1 MLIVVAMF
9 LRDFL
14 LAWRK
19 LVRRPGAALLAVI
32 SLALAIGFST
42 AAFSV
47 VDAYYWRAL
56 PVKDPGRLA
65 DAMVRDREGRLDGL
79 NWAEVQA
86 IRQQARTLDGITVQ
100 NRQGPMVKLPDRD
113 DFPITAG
120 VSDNF
125 FDVLGVQAAMG
136 RVFHANA
143 GADGQLV
150 LTDRYWRTAFG
161 GDSAICGRTISVG
174 RAALTVIGVLPPGFS
189 GTMRGIAVDLFV
201 PHQTM
206 FGSLRMGSP
215 ADPKDTQY
223 EALTRLK
230 PGVTLEAA
238 RLDMDQVLRRREAAG
253 LAHEPGRTA
262 AVFSFTR
269 PEAKPETTPGD
280 VFPWI
285 VLLVLTIAAA
295 NFAGLRLIENQSRRR
310 ETGVRLALGA
320 GRAALLRQHLSES
333 LLLAGVGTA
342 LGLLLA
348 AWLIDFAPALLYAGQ
363 RYSEYYIR
371 LDARVFAFSAGAML
385 LVAAIGAIIPLR
397 DVWKTGVMPA
407 LQAVSS
413 PSANRWLAAL
423 VVVQMALVTA
433 AANSAGLLWRSLEN
447 VAAIR
452 PAMDPDRNL
461 LIVQGL
467 WSTDGPLATRSD
479 RLAGELSALP
489 GVVRVAYCRRVM
501 LAGSEGGQRVAFE
514 RPGQPKLTFRF
525 NQVSPSYFATTG
537 ARVLRGRTFSE
548 GDGPDSTLVAMVSE
562 DFVRKFFPAQDPLG
576 TWVRLSGKDR
586 QIVGIVE
593 DGPSV
598 DLKEN
603 IEPFVYFP
611 FAQRPYRGVT
621 YFLETTRDPAR
632 IAAPARE
639 RIRQAD
645 AVFLAHDFLTL
656 SQHLRA
662 QRSEE
667 ELAADV
673 CSGMALLCIV
683 LAAAGLFG
691 VTLYAVGR
699 RTREFGIRVA
709 MGATPALLAR
719 QVIREALRLALVGVA
734 LGCGLALAG
743 QRLLRGLLFGINPWN
758 LWMLLCAVVLV
769 TLVALAASALPA
781 RRAARADP
789 IAALRME

>member
-1 MLIVVAMF
+1 MF
-9 LRDFL
+9 LRDFF

-19 LVRRPGAALLAVI
+19 LVRRPGAALLAVV
-32 SLALAIGFST
+32 SLGLAIGFST

-47 VDAYYWRAL
+47 VDAYYFRSL
-56 PVKDPGRLA
+56 PVKEPGRLA
-65 DAMVRDREGRLDGL
+65 YALVRDREGRIDGL
-79 NWAEVQA
+79 NWAEFQA
-86 IRQQARTLDGITVQ
+86 IQQQARTLDGIMVQ
-100 NRQGPMVKLPDRD
+100 NRHGPVVKLPDRD

-125 FDVLGVQAAMG
+125 FDVLGVGAGMG
-136 RVFHANA
+136 RVFHAGS
-143 GADGQLV
+143 GADGEVV
-150 LTDRYWRTAFG
+150 LTDRYWKTAFG
-161 GDSAICGRTISVG
+161 GDPAICGRTVSVG
-174 RAALTVIGVLPPGFS
+174 RAALTVIGVLPPGFA
-189 GTMRGIAVDLFV
+189 GPLRGIAVDLFV

-206 FGSLRMGSP
+206 FGSLHMASP
-215 ADPKDTQY
+215 ADDKDTQY
-223 EALTRLK
+223 EPTLVRLK

-238 RLDMDQVLRRREAAG
+238 RRDIDQVLRQRESAG
-253 LAHEPGRTA
+253 LAHEPGRSA

-269 PEAKPETTPGD
+269 PEVKPENTPGD

-285 VLLVLTIAAA
+285 VLMVLAIAAA
-295 NFAGLRLIENQSRRR
+295 NFAGLRLIENQVRRR

-333 LLLAGVGTA
+333 LLLAGAGTA

-348 AWLIDFAPALLYAGQ
+348 DWLIDFAPALLYAGQ

-385 LVAAIGAIIPLR
+385 LVAAVGAVIPLR
-397 DVWKTGVMPA
+397 DMWKVGVMPA

-423 VVVQMALVTA
+423 VVVQMALITA
-433 AANSAGLLWRSLEN
+433 VANSAGLLWRSLEN
-447 VAAIR
+447 VAAVR

-461 LIVQGL
+461 LIVAGF
-467 WSTDGPLATRSD
+467 WNTGGPVATRSD
-479 RLAGELSALP
+479 RLAGELNALP

-501 LAGSEGGQRVAFE
+501 LSGSGGGQRVALE

-562 DFVRKFFPAQDPLG
+562 AFVRNFFPAQEPLG
-576 TWVRLSGKDR
+576 AWVRLGGKDR

-593 DGPSV
+593 DGPSAH
-598 DLKEN
+598 LKEA

-611 FAQRPYRGVT
+611 FAQRPSGDIT
-621 YFLETTRDPAR
+621 YFLETTRDAGR
-632 IAAPARE
+632 ITVPARE
-639 RIRQAD
+639 RIRKAD
-645 AVFLAHDFLTL
+645 AAFLAEDFLTL
-656 SQHLRA
+656 SQHMRR

-667 ELAADV
+667 ELAVDV
-673 CSGMALLCIV
+673 SGGMALLCMV

-691 VTLYAVGR
+691 VTLYAVAR
-699 RTREFGIRVA
+699 RMREFGIRVA
-709 MGATPALLAR
+709 MGATPALLAG
-719 QVIREALRLALVGVA
+719 QVIGEALRLALAGVA
-734 LGCGLALAG
+734 LGCGLALGG
-743 QRLLRGLLFGINPWN
+743 QRLLRGLLYGVNPWS
-758 LWMLLCAVVLV
+758 LWMLAATVVLV
-769 TLVALAASALPA
+769 TLVALAAAAIPA
-781 RRAARADP
+781 RRAAHADP
-789 IAALRME
+789 IAALRVE

>member
-1 MLIVVAMF
+1 MF

-19 LVRRPGAALLAVI
+19 LVRRPGAAMLAVI
-32 SLALAIGFST
+32 SLGLAIGFST

-47 VDAYYWRAL
+47 MDAYYWRAL

-65 DAMVRDREGRLDGL
+65 YAMVRGREGRLDGL
-79 NWAEVQA
+79 NWAEFQA
-86 IRQQARTLDGITVQ
+86 IQQQARTLDGIMVQ
-100 NRQGPMVKLPDRD
+100 NRHGPVVKLPDRD

-125 FDVLGVQAAMG
+125 FDLLGVPAAMG
-136 RVFHANA
+136 RVFHAGS

-150 LTDRYWRTAFG
+150 LTDRYWKTAFG
-161 GDSAICGRTISVG
+161 GDSAICGRTVSVG
-174 RAALTVIGVLPPGFS
+174 GAALAVIGVLPPGFS
-189 GTMRGIAVDLFV
+189 GSQRGIAVDLFV
-201 PHQTM
+201 PHQTL
-206 FGSLRMGSP
+206 FGSLQMASAVDARDTAYEPLIRM
-215 ADPKDTQY
+215 
-223 EALTRLK
+223 K
-230 PGVTLEAA
+230 PGVTLETA
-238 RLDMDQVLRRREAAG
+238 RRDIDQVLRQRETAG
-253 LAHEPGRTA
+253 LAHEAGRTA

-269 PEAKPETTPGD
+269 PEVKPETTPGD
-280 VFPWI
+280 VFLWI

-295 NFAGLRLIENQSRRR
+295 NFAGLRLIENQMRRR

-333 LLLAGVGTA
+333 LLLAGAGTA

-348 AWLIDFAPALLYAGQ
+348 SWLIDLAPALLYAGQ

-385 LVAAIGAIIPLR
+385 LVAAVGALIPLR
-397 DVWKTGVMPA
+397 DVWKAGVMPA

-423 VVVQMALVTA
+423 VIVQMALVTA
-433 AANSAGLLWRSLEN
+433 VADSAGLLWRSLEN
-447 VAAIR
+447 VAAVR

-461 LIVQGL
+461 LIVAGF
-467 WSTDGPLATRSD
+467 WNTDGPVTTRSD
-479 RLAGELSALP
+479 LLAGELSTLP

-501 LAGSEGGQRVAFE
+501 LAGSGGGQRTAFE
-514 RPGQPKLTFRF
+514 IPGQPKLTYRF

-562 DFVRKFFPAQDPLG
+562 AFVRKFFPAREPLG
-576 TWVRLSGKDR
+576 AWVRLGGKDR

-593 DGPSV
+593 DGPSGH
-598 DLKEN
+598 LKED

-611 FAQRPYRGVT
+611 FAQRPSGDVT
-621 YFLETTRDPAR
+621 YFLETARDAGR
-632 IAAPARE
+632 ITAPARE
-639 RIRQAD
+639 RIRKAD
-645 AVFLAHDFLTL
+645 ANFLAHDFFTL
-656 SQHLRA
+656 SQHLRR

-667 ELAADV
+667 EAAADLF
-673 CSGMALLCIV
+673 SGMALLCIV

-699 RTREFGIRVA
+699 RMREFGVRVA

-719 QVIREALRLALVGVA
+719 QVIREALRLALAGVA

-743 QRLLRGLLFGINPWN
+743 QRLLRGLLYGVSPWS
-758 LWMLLCAVVLV
+758 LWMLAGAVVLV
-769 TLVALAASALPA
+769 TLVALAAAAIPA
-781 RRAARADP
+781 RRAAHADP
-789 IAALRME
+789 IAALRVE

>member
-1 MLIVVAMF
+1 MF
-9 LRDFL
+9 LRDL
-14 LAWRK
+14 ILAWRK

-47 VDAYYWRAL
+47 VDAWYYRAL
-56 PVKDPGRLA
+56 PVKEPGRLA
-65 DAMVRDREGRLDGL
+65 SAMVRDREGRLDGL
-79 NWAEVQA
+79 NWAEFQA
-86 IRQQARTLDGITVQ
+86 IRQQARTLDGIMVQ
-100 NRQGPMVKLPDRD
+100 NRQGPVVKLPDRD

-136 RVFHANA
+136 RVFHAGS
-143 GADGQLV
+143 GADGQVV
-150 LTDRYWRTAFG
+150 LTDRYWKTAFG
-161 GDSAICGRTISVG
+161 GDSAICGRTVAVG
-174 RAALTVIGVLPPGFS
+174 RTALTVIGVLPPGFS

-215 ADPKDTQY
+215 ADAKDTQY
-223 EALTRLK
+223 EPLIRLK
-230 PGVTLEAA
+230 PGVTLETA
-238 RLDMDQVLRRREAAG
+238 RLDIDQVLRRREAAG

-269 PEAKPETTPGD
+269 PEIKPETTPGD

-295 NFAGLRLIENQSRRR
+295 NFAGLRLIENQARRR

-333 LLLAGVGTA
+333 LLLAAAGTA

-348 AWLIDFAPALLYAGQ
+348 AWLIDFAPAVLYAGQ
-363 RYSEYYIR
+363 RYREYYIR

-385 LVAAIGAIIPLR
+385 LVAAVGALIPLR
-397 DVWKTGVMPA
+397 DVWRVGVMPA

-423 VVVQMALVTA
+423 VVVQMALITA
-433 AANSAGLLWRSLEN
+433 VADSAGLLWRSLEN
-447 VAAIR
+447 VAAVR
-452 PAMDPDRNL
+452 PAMDPDRKL
-461 LIVQGL
+461 LIVTGF
-467 WSTDGPLATRSD
+467 WTTSGPLATRSD
-479 RLAGELSALP
+479 RLAGELSTLP

-501 LAGSEGGQRVAFE
+501 LSGSGGGQRVAFE
-514 RPGQPKLTFRF
+514 RPGQPQLTFRF

-562 DFVRKFFPAQDPLG
+562 AFVRKFLPTQEPLG
-576 TWVRLSGKDR
+576 AWVRLGGKDR

-593 DGPSV
+593 DGPSEY
-598 DLKEN
+598 LKED

-611 FAQRPYRGVT
+611 FAQRPYGGVT
-621 YFLETTRDPAR
+621 YFLETARDAGR

-645 AVFLAHDFLTL
+645 AAFLAYDFLTL
-656 SQHLRA
+656 SQHMRG

-667 ELAADV
+667 ELAADI
-673 CSGMALLCIV
+673 SGGMALLCIV

-699 RTREFGIRVA
+699 RMREFGIRVA

-734 LGCGLALAG
+734 LGCGLALGG
-743 QRLLRGLLFGINPWN
+743 QHLLRGLLYGLNPWD
-758 LWMLLCAVVLV
+758 LWMLVGAVVLV
-769 TLVALAASALPA
+769 TLVALAAAAIPA
-781 RRAARADP
+781 RRAAHADP
-789 IAALRME
+789 MAALRAE

>member
-1 MLIVVAMF
+1 MF
-9 LRDFL
+9 LRDFF

-19 LVRRPGAALLAVI
+19 LVRRPGAGLLAVV
-32 SLALAIGFST
+32 SVGLAIGFST

-47 VDAYYWRAL
+47 VDAYYYRAL
-56 PVKDPGRLA
+56 PVKEPGRLA
-65 DAMVRDREGRLDGL
+65 YAMVRDREGRLDGI
-79 NWAEVQA
+79 NWAELQA
-86 IRQQARTLDGITVQ
+86 IQQQARTLDGIMVQ
-100 NRQGPMVKLPDRD
+100 NRVGPVVKLPDRD

-125 FDVLGVQAAMG
+125 FDVLGVGAAMG
-136 RVFHANA
+136 RVFHAGS
-143 GADGQLV
+143 GADGQVV
-150 LTDRYWRTAFG
+150 LSDRYWRTAFG
-161 GDSAICGRTISVG
+161 GDSAICGRTVVVG

-189 GTMRGIAVDLFV
+189 GTLRGIAVDLFV
-201 PHQTM
+201 PHQAM

-215 ADPKDTQY
+215 VDPKDTQY
-223 EALTRLK
+223 EPLIRLK
-230 PGVTLEAA
+230 PGVTLETA
-238 RLDMDQVLRRREAAG
+238 RRDMDQVLRQRETAG

-269 PEAKPETTPGD
+269 PEVKPEATPGD

-285 VLLVLTIAAA
+285 VLLVLAIAAA
-295 NFAGLRLIENQSRRR
+295 NFAGLRLIENQARRR

-333 LLLAGVGTA
+333 LLLAAAGTV

-348 AWLIDFAPALLYAGQ
+348 AWLIDFAPAVLYAGQ

-385 LVAAIGAIIPLR
+385 LVAAVGALIPLR
-397 DVWKTGVMPA
+397 DVWKVGVMPA

-447 VAAIR
+447 VAAVR
-452 PAMDPDRNL
+452 PAMDPDRKL
-461 LIVQGL
+461 LIVAGV
-467 WSTDGPLATRSD
+467 WITGGPLATRSD
-479 RLAGELSALP
+479 RLAGELNTLP

-501 LAGSEGGQRVAFE
+501 LSGSGGGQRVAFE

-548 GDGPDSTLVAMVSE
+548 SDGPDSTLVAMVSE
-562 DFVRKFFPAQDPLG
+562 AFVRKFFPAQEPLG
-576 TWVRLSGKDR
+576 AWVRLGGKDR
-586 QIVGIVE
+586 QILGIVE
-593 DGPSV
+593 DGPAN

-611 FAQRPYRGVT
+611 FAQRPSGDIT
-621 YFLETTRDPAR
+621 YFLETIRDAGR
-632 IAAPARE
+632 ITEPARE
-639 RIRQAD
+639 RIRKAD
-645 AVFLAHDFLTL
+645 AAFMAYDFLTL
-656 SQHLRA
+656 SQHLRR
-662 QRSEE
+662 QRNEE
-667 ELAADV
+667 ELAADI
-673 CSGMALLCIV
+673 SGGMALLCMA

-699 RTREFGIRVA
+699 RMREFGIRVA

-719 QVIREALRLALVGVA
+719 QVIREALRLALAGVA
-734 LGCGLALAG
+734 LGCGLSLAG
-743 QRLLRGLLFGINPWN
+743 QHLLRGLLYGVNLWNPW
-758 LWMLLCAVVLV
+758 MLAGAVVLV
-769 TLVALAASALPA
+769 TLVALAAAALPA
-781 RRAARADP
+781 RRAAHADP

>member
-1 MLIVVAMF
+1 MF
-9 LRDFL
+9 FRDFF

-19 LVRRPGAALLAVI
+19 LVRRPGAAWLAII

-47 VDAYYWRAL
+47 VDAYYYRAL
-56 PVKDPGRLA
+56 PVKDPSRLA
-65 DAMVRDREGRLDGL
+65 YAMARNREGRIDDL
-79 NWAEVQA
+79 NWAEFQA
-86 IRQQARTLDGITVQ
+86 IQQQARTLDGIMVQ
-100 NRQGPMVKLPDRD
+100 NRKGPVVKLPGRD
-113 DFPITAG
+113 DFPTTAG

-136 RVFHANA
+136 RVFHAGS

-150 LTDRYWRTAFG
+150 LPDRYWRTAFG
-161 GDSAICGRTISVG
+161 GDPAICGRTVPVG
-174 RAALTVIGVLPPGFS
+174 GAALAVIGVLPPGFS
-189 GTMRGIAVDLFV
+189 GSDRGNAVDLFV
-201 PHQTM
+201 PHQTH

-215 ADPKDTQY
+215 DAKDTDW
-223 EALTRLK
+223 EPLIRLK
-230 PGVTLEAA
+230 PGVTLETA
-238 RLDMDQVLRRREAAG
+238 RRDIDQVLRQREAAG
-253 LAHEPGRTA
+253 VAPEPGRTA
-262 AVFSFTR
+262 AVLSFTR
-269 PEAKPETTPGD
+269 PEVKPETTPDD

-295 NFAGLRLIENQSRRR
+295 NFAGLRLIENQMRRR

-333 LLLAGVGTA
+333 LLLAGAGTA

-348 AWLIDFAPALLYAGQ
+348 AWLIDFAPAVLYAGD
-363 RYSEYYIR
+363 RYREYFIR

-397 DVWKTGVMPA
+397 DVWKAGVMPA

-413 PSANRWLAAL
+413 PSASRWLAAL

-433 AANSAGLLWRSLEN
+433 VADSAGLLWRSLEN
-447 VAAIR
+447 VAAVR

-461 LIVQGL
+461 LIVDGQWTTG
-467 WSTDGPLATRSD
+467 GPLTTRSD
-479 RLAGELSALP
+479 RLAGELSTLP
-489 GVVRVAYCRRVM
+489 GAVRVAYCRRVM
-501 LAGSEGGQRVAFE
+501 LAGSDGGPRVAFE
-514 RPGQPKLTFRF
+514 RSGQPKLTFQF

-537 ARVLRGRTFSE
+537 ARVLRGRAFSE

-562 DFVRKFFPAQDPLG
+562 TFVRRFFPAQEPLG
-576 TWVRLSGKDR
+576 AWVRLGEKDR

-593 DGPSV
+593 DGPANN
-598 DLKEN
+598 LKEN

-611 FAQRPYRGVT
+611 YAQRPSAHVT
-621 YFLETTRDPAR
+621 YFLETARDAGR
-632 IAAPARE
+632 ITAPARE
-639 RIRQAD
+639 RIRKAD
-645 AVFLAHDFLTL
+645 AAFMAYDFLTL
-656 SQHLRA
+656 SQHMRR
-662 QRSEE
+662 QRNEE
-667 ELAADV
+667 ELAADI
-673 CSGMALLCIV
+673 SGGMALLCMV

-699 RTREFGIRVA
+699 RMREFGIRVA

-719 QVIREALRLALVGVA
+719 QVIREALRLALAGVV

-743 QRLLRGLLFGINPWN
+743 QHLLRGLLFGVNPWN
-758 LWMLLCAVVLV
+758 LWMLACAVAMV
-769 TLVALAASALPA
+769 TLVALAAAALPA
-781 RRAARADP
+781 RRAANADP
-789 IAALRME
+789 IAALRVE

>member
-1 MLIVVAMF
+1 ML
-9 LRDFL
+9 LRDFI

-19 LVRRPGAALLAVI
+19 LVRRPGAALLAIV

-65 DAMVRDREGRLDGL
+65 YAMVRDREGRMDGI
-79 NWAEVQA
+79 NWAEFETVQ
-86 IRQQARTLDGITVQ
+86 QQARTLDGIVVQ
-100 NRQGPMVKLPDRD
+100 NRQGPVVKLPGRD

-136 RVFHANA
+136 RVFHANT

-150 LTDRYWRTAFG
+150 LTDRYWKTAFG
-161 GDSAICGRTISVG
+161 GDAAICGRTIAVG
-174 RAALTVIGVLPPGFS
+174 RAALTVVGVLPPGFS
-189 GTMRGIAVDLFV
+189 GTMRGVAVDLFV
-201 PHQTM
+201 PHQVM
-206 FGSLRMGSP
+206 FGSLQMGSP
-215 ADPKDTQY
+215 ADPKDTQF
-223 EALTRLK
+223 EPLIRMK
-230 PGVTLEAA
+230 PGVTLETA
-238 RLDMDQVLRRREAAG
+238 RRDIDQVLRRREAAG
-253 LAHEPGRTA
+253 LAPEPGRTA

-269 PEAKPETTPGD
+269 PEVKPETTPGD

-285 VLLVLTIAAA
+285 VLLVLAIAAA
-295 NFAGLRLIENQSRRR
+295 NFAGLRLIENQARRR

-333 LLLAGVGTA
+333 LLLAGAGTA

-385 LVAAIGAIIPLR
+385 LVAAIGALIPLR
-397 DVWKTGVMPA
+397 DVWKVGVMPA

-423 VVVQMALVTA
+423 VVVQMALITA
-433 AANSAGLLWRSLEN
+433 VADSAGLLWRSLEN
-447 VAAIR
+447 VAAVR

-461 LIVQGL
+461 LIVAGF
-467 WSTDGPLATRSD
+467 WNTSGPLTTRSD
-479 RLAGELSALP
+479 RLAGELNALP

-501 LAGSEGGQRVAFE
+501 LSGSGGGQRTAFE
-514 RPGQPKLTFRF
+514 RSGQPRLTFRY
-525 NQVSPSYFATTG
+525 NQVSPGYFATTG

-548 GDGPDSTLVAMVSE
+548 GDGPDATLVAMVSE
-562 DFVRKFFPAQDPLG
+562 AFVRKLLPTQEPLG
-576 TWVRLSGKDR
+576 AWVRLGGKDR
-586 QIVGIVE
+586 QIIGIVE
-593 DGPSV
+593 DGPSEY
-598 DLKEN
+598 LKEA

-611 FAQRPYRGVT
+611 FAQQPSGGVT
-621 YFLETTRDPAR
+621 YFLETARDAGR
-632 IAAPARE
+632 ITAPVRE

-645 AVFLAHDFLTL
+645 AAFLASDFLTL
-656 SQHLRA
+656 SQHMRR
-662 QRSEE
+662 QRNEE
-667 ELAADV
+667 ELAADI
-673 CSGMALLCIV
+673 SGGMALLCMV

-699 RTREFGIRVA
+699 RRREFGIRVA

-719 QVIREALRLALVGVA
+719 QVIREALRLALAGVA

-743 QRLLRGLLFGINPWN
+743 QRLLRGLLYGVNPWN
-758 LWMLLCAVVLV
+758 LWMLAATVA
-769 TLVALAASALPA
+769 LVALLALVAAAIPA
-781 RRAARADP
+781 RRAAQADP
-789 IAALRME
+789 IAALRVE

>member
-1 MLIVVAMF
+1 MF
-9 LRDFL
+9 LRYFI

-19 LVRRPGAALLAVI
+19 LVRHPGAALLAII

-47 VDAYYWRAL
+47 VDAYYYRAL
-56 PVKDPGRLA
+56 PVKEPGRLA
-65 DAMVRDREGRLDGL
+65 YAWVRDREGRLDEL
-79 NWAEVQA
+79 NWAEFQA
-86 IRQQARTLDGITVQ
+86 MQQQARTLDGIMVQ
-100 NRQGPMVKLPDRD
+100 NRVGPMVKLPDRD

-136 RVFHANA
+136 RVFHAGS
-143 GADGQLV
+143 GADGQVV
-150 LTDRYWRTAFG
+150 LTDRYWKTAFG
-161 GDSAICGRTISVG
+161 GDSAICGRTVSVG
-174 RAALTVIGVLPPGFS
+174 GAALAVIGVLPPGFS
-189 GTMRGIAVDLFV
+189 GSGRGLAVDLFV

-206 FGSLRMGSP
+206 FGSLHIGSP
-215 ADPKDTQY
+215 VNPKSTQY
-223 EALTRLK
+223 QPLIRLK
-230 PGVTLEAA
+230 PGVTLETA
-238 RLDMDQVLRRREAAG
+238 RRDIDQVLRFREAAG

-262 AVFSFTR
+262 IVLSFTR
-269 PEAKPETTPGD
+269 PEVKPETTPGD

-295 NFAGLRLIENQSRRR
+295 NFAGLRLIENQMRRR

-333 LLLAGVGTA
+333 LLLAGAGTA

-348 AWLIDFAPALLYAGQ
+348 AWLIDFAPAVLYAGE
-363 RYSEYYIR
+363 RSSEYYIR
-371 LDARVFAFSAGAML
+371 LDARVFAFSAAAML
-385 LVAAIGAIIPLR
+385 LVAAVGAIIPLR
-397 DVWKTGVMPA
+397 DVWKVGVMPA

-423 VVVQMALVTA
+423 VVAQMALVTA

-447 VAAIR
+447 VAAVR
-452 PAMDPDRNL
+452 PAMDPDRKL
-461 LIVQGL
+461 LIVAGQ
-467 WSTDGPLATRSD
+467 WDTDGPLATRSD
-479 RLAGELSALP
+479 RLAGELRSLP

-501 LAGSEGGQRVAFE
+501 LAGSGGGVRTAFE
-514 RPGQPKLTFRF
+514 RPGQPKLNFRF
-525 NQVSPSYFATTG
+525 NQVSPSYFAATG

-548 GDGPDSTLVAMVSE
+548 GDGPDSTLVTMVSE
-562 DFVRKFFPAQDPLG
+562 TFVRKFLPAQEPLG
-576 TWVRLSGKDR
+576 AWVRLDGKGR

-593 DGPSV
+593 DGPAN

-611 FAQRPYRGVT
+611 FAQRPSGDIT
-621 YFLETTRDPAR
+621 FFLETTRDAGR
-632 IAAPARE
+632 ITAPVRE
-639 RIRQAD
+639 RIRKAD
-645 AVFLAHDFLTL
+645 ATFVGYDFLTL
-656 SQHLRA
+656 SQHMRR
-662 QRSEE
+662 QRNEE
-667 ELAADV
+667 ELAADI
-673 CSGMALLCIV
+673 SGGMALLCMV

-699 RTREFGIRVA
+699 RMREFGIRVA

-719 QVIREALRLALVGVA
+719 QVIREALRLALAGVA

-743 QRLLRGLLFGINPWN
+743 QHLLRGLLFGVNPWN
-758 LWMLLCAVVLV
+758 LWMLAATVVLV
-769 TLVALAASALPA
+769 TMVALTAAAVAA
-781 RRAARADP
+781 RRAANADP
-789 IAALRME
+789 IAALRVE

>member
-1 MLIVVAMF
+1 MF
-9 LRDFL
+9 LRDFV

-19 LVRRPGAALLAVI
+19 LVRRPGAALLAI
-32 SLALAIGFST
+32 ASLALAIGFST

-47 VDAYYWRAL
+47 VDAWYWRAL

-65 DAMVRDREGRLDGL
+65 YAMVRDREGRFDGL
-79 NWAEVQA
+79 NWAELQA
-86 IRQQARTLDGITVQ
+86 IQQQARTLDGITVQ
-100 NRQGPMVKLPDRD
+100 NRQGPVVKLPGRD

-136 RVFHANA
+136 RVFHAGS
-143 GADGQLV
+143 GADGQVV
-150 LTDRYWRTAFG
+150 LTDRYWKTAFG
-161 GDSAICGRTISVG
+161 GDSAICGRTVAVG

-189 GTMRGIAVDLFV
+189 GSERGIAVDLFV

-215 ADPKDTQY
+215 ANPKDTQY
-223 EALTRLK
+223 EPLIRLK
-230 PGVTLEAA
+230 PGVTLETA
-238 RLDMDQVLRRREAAG
+238 RREIDQVLRQREAAG

-269 PEAKPETTPGD
+269 PEVKPQTTPGD

-285 VLLVLTIAAA
+285 VLLVLAIAAA
-295 NFAGLRLIENQSRRR
+295 NFAGLRLIENQARRR

-333 LLLAGVGTA
+333 LLLAGAGTA

-348 AWLIDFAPALLYAGQ
+348 AWLIDFAPAVLYAGQ
-363 RYSEYYIR
+363 RYREYYIR

-385 LVAAIGAIIPLR
+385 LVAAVGALIPLR
-397 DVWKTGVMPA
+397 DVWKAGVMPA

-423 VVVQMALVTA
+423 VVVQMALITA
-433 AANSAGLLWRSLEN
+433 VADSAGLLWRSLEN
-447 VAAIR
+447 VAAVR
-452 PAMDPDRNL
+452 PAMDPDRKL
-461 LIVQGL
+461 LIVTGF
-467 WSTDGPLATRSD
+467 WTTSGTLATGSD
-479 RLAGELSALP
+479 RLAGELSTLP

-501 LAGSEGGQRVAFE
+501 LSGSEGGQRVAFE
-514 RPGQPKLTFRF
+514 RPGQPQLTFRF

-562 DFVRKFFPAQDPLG
+562 AFVRKFLPTQEPLG
-576 TWVRLSGKDR
+576 AWVRLGGKDR

-593 DGPSV
+593 DGPSNN
-598 DLKEN
+598 LKEA

-611 FAQRPYRGVT
+611 FAQRPYSGVT
-621 YFLETTRDPAR
+621 YFLETTRDAGR

-639 RIRQAD
+639 RLRQAD
-645 AVFLAHDFLTL
+645 AAFLAYDFFTL
-656 SQHLRA
+656 SQHMRR

-673 CSGMALLCIV
+673 SGGMALLCIV

-699 RTREFGIRVA
+699 RMREFGVRVA
-709 MGATPALLAR
+709 MGATAALLAK
-719 QVIREALRLALVGVA
+719 QVIREALRLALAGVA

-743 QRLLRGLLFGINPWN
+743 QRLLRGLLYGVSPWN
-758 LWMLLCAVVLV
+758 LWMLAGTVVLV
-769 TLVALAASALPA
+769 TLVALAAAALPA
-781 RRAARADP
+781 RRAAHTDA

>member
-1 MLIVVAMF
+1 ML

-19 LVRRPGAALLAVI
+19 LVRRPGAALLAVV

-56 PVKDPGRLA
+56 PVKEPGRLA
-65 DAMVRDREGRLDGL
+65 DAMVRDREGRLDGI
-79 NWAEVQA
+79 NWAEFQA
-86 IRQQARTLDGITVQ
+86 IQQQARTLDGIMVQ
-100 NRQGPMVKLPDRD
+100 NRQGPVVKLPDRD

-136 RVFHANA
+136 RVFHAGS

-150 LTDRYWRTAFG
+150 LTDRYWKTAFG
-161 GDSAICGRTISVG
+161 GDAAICGRTVSVRG
-174 RAALTVIGVLPPGFS
+174 AALTVIGVLPPGFS

-223 EALTRLK
+223 EALIRLK

-238 RLDMDQVLRRREAAG
+238 RLDMDQVLRQRETAG
-253 LAHEPGRTA
+253 IAHEPGRTA

-269 PEAKPETTPGD
+269 PEVKPETTPGD

-295 NFAGLRLIENQSRRR
+295 NFAGLRLIENQARRR

-333 LLLAGVGTA
+333 LLLAGAGTA

-348 AWLIDFAPALLYAGQ
+348 AWLIDFAPAVLYAGQ
-363 RYSEYYIR
+363 RYREYYIR

-385 LVAAIGAIIPLR
+385 LVAAVGALIPVR
-397 DVWKTGVMPA
+397 DVWKVGVMPA

-423 VVVQMALVTA
+423 VVVQMALITA
-433 AANSAGLLWRSLEN
+433 VANSAGLLWRSLEN

-461 LIVQGL
+461 LIVHGF

-501 LAGSEGGQRVAFE
+501 LSGSEGGQRVAFE

-548 GDGPDSTLVAMVSE
+548 GDGPDATPVAMVSE
-562 DFVRKFFPAQDPLG
+562 SFIHKFFPTQEPLG
-576 TWVRLSGKDR
+576 AWVRLSGKDR

-598 DLKEN
+598 NLKED

-611 FAQRPYRGVT
+611 FAQRPSGGVT
-621 YFLETTRDPAR
+621 YFLETARDAGR
-632 IAAPARE
+632 ITAPARE
-639 RIRQAD
+639 RIRKAD
-645 AVFLAHDFLTL
+645 SAFVAHDFLTL
-656 SQHLRA
+656 SQHMRR
-662 QRSEE
+662 QRNEE
-667 ELAADV
+667 ELAADI
-673 CSGMALLCIV
+673 SGGMALLCIM

-699 RTREFGIRVA
+699 RMREFGIRVA
-709 MGATPALLAR
+709 MGATSALLAR
-719 QVIREALRLALVGVA
+719 QVIREALRLALAGVT

-743 QRLLRGLLFGINPWN
+743 QHLLRGLLYGLNPWN
-758 LWMLLCAVVLV
+758 LWMLAAAVVLV
-769 TLVALAASALPA
+769 TLVALAAAALPA
-781 RRAARADP
+781 RRAAHADP
-789 IAALRME
+789 ISALRVE

>member
-1 MLIVVAMF
+1 MF

-19 LVRRPGAALLAVI
+19 LVRRPGAALLAIV

-47 VDAYYWRAL
+47 VDAYYYRAM

-65 DAMVRDREGRLDGL
+65 YAMVRDREGRLDGL
-79 NWAEVQA
+79 NWAEFQA
-86 IRQQARTLDGITVQ
+86 IQQQARTLDGTVVQ
-100 NRQGPMVKLPDRD
+100 TREGPPVKLPDGY

-136 RVFHANA
+136 RVFHAGS

-150 LTDRYWRTAFG
+150 LSDRYWKTAFG
-161 GDSAICGRTISVG
+161 GDSEICGRTVPVG

-189 GTMRGIAVDLFV
+189 GTLRGIAVDLFV
-201 PHQTM
+201 PYQTM
-206 FGSLRMGSP
+206 FGSLGMGSP

-223 EALTRLK
+223 EPLIRLK
-230 PGVTLEAA
+230 PGVTIETA
-238 RLDMDQVLRRREAAG
+238 RRDIDQVLRQREAAG
-253 LAHEPGRTA
+253 IAHEPGRAA

-269 PEAKPETTPGD
+269 PEIKPGTTPGD

-295 NFAGLRLIENQSRRR
+295 NFAGLRLIENQARRR

-333 LLLAGVGTA
+333 LLLAAAGTA

-348 AWLIDFAPALLYAGQ
+348 SWLIDFAPALLYNGQ

-385 LVAAIGAIIPLR
+385 LVAAVGTLIPLR
-397 DVWKTGVMPA
+397 HVWKVGVMPA
-407 LQAVSS
+407 LRAVSS

-423 VVVQMALVTA
+423 VVVQMALITA
-433 AANSAGLLWRSLEN
+433 VANSAGLLWRSLEN
-447 VAAIR
+447 VAAVR
-452 PAMDPDRNL
+452 PAMDPDRQL
-461 LIVQGL
+461 LIVAGV
-467 WSTDGPLATRSD
+467 WTTGGPVAARSD
-479 RLAGELSALP
+479 RLAGELSTLP
-489 GVVRVAYCRRVM
+489 GVVRAAYCRRVM
-501 LAGSEGGQRVAFE
+501 LAGSGGGQRVAFE
-514 RPGQPKLTFRF
+514 RPGQPKLTYRF
-525 NQVSPSYFATTG
+525 NQVSPGYFATTG
-537 ARVLRGRTFSE
+537 ARVLRGRTFSQ

-562 DFVRKFFPAQDPLG
+562 AFVRKFLLTQEPLG
-576 TWVRLSGKDR
+576 AWVRLDGKDR

-593 DGPSV
+593 DGPSEY
-598 DLKEN
+598 LKED

-611 FAQRPYRGVT
+611 YAQRPSSDVT
-621 YFLETTRDPAR
+621 YLLETARDAGR
-632 IAAPARE
+632 ITAPARE
-639 RIRQAD
+639 RIRKAD
-645 AVFLAHDFLTL
+645 AAFLAFDFLTL
-656 SQHLRA
+656 SQHMRR

-667 ELAADV
+667 QLAADV
-673 CSGMALLCIV
+673 SSGMALLCMV

-691 VTLYAVGR
+691 VTFYAVGR
-699 RTREFGIRVA
+699 RLREFGIRVA

-719 QVIREALRLALVGVA
+719 QVIGEALRLALAGVA

-743 QRLLRGLLFGINPWN
+743 QRLLRGLLYGVNPWS
-758 LWMLLCAVVLV
+758 LWMLAATVAMV
-769 TLVALAASALPA
+769 TLVALAAAAIPA
-781 RRAARADP
+781 RRAAHADP
-789 IAALRME
+789 IAALRAE

>member
-1 MLIVVAMF
+1 MF

-19 LVRRPGAALLAVI
+19 LVRRPGAALLAVV

-47 VDAYYWRAL
+47 VDAWYWRAL

-65 DAMVRDREGRLDGL
+65 DAMVRDREGRFDGI
-79 NWAEVQA
+79 NWAEFEA
-86 IRQQARTLDGITVQ
+86 IQQQARTLDGIMVQ
-100 NRQGPMVKLPDRD
+100 NRQGPVVKLPGRD

-125 FDVLGVQAAMG
+125 FDVLGVGAAVG
-136 RVFHANA
+136 RVFQAGS

-150 LTDRYWRTAFG
+150 LTDRYWKTAFG
-161 GDSAICGRTISVG
+161 GDPAICGRTVAVG

-189 GTMRGIAVDLFV
+189 GTMRGVAVDLFV

-215 ADPKDTQY
+215 ADPKDTQF
-223 EALTRLK
+223 EPLIRLK
-230 PGVTLEAA
+230 PGVTLETA

-269 PEAKPETTPGD
+269 PEVKPETTPGD

-295 NFAGLRLIENQSRRR
+295 NFAGLRLIGNQARRR

-333 LLLAGVGTA
+333 LLLAGAGTA
-342 LGLLLA
+342 LGLLIA
-348 AWLIDFAPALLYAGQ
+348 AWLIDLAPALLYAGQ
-363 RYSEYYIR
+363 RYREYYIR

-385 LVAAIGAIIPLR
+385 LVAAVGALIPLR
-397 DVWKTGVMPA
+397 DVWKVGVMPA

-423 VVVQMALVTA
+423 VVVQMALITA
-433 AANSAGLLWRSLEN
+433 VADSAGLLWRSLQN
-447 VAAIR
+447 VAAVR
-452 PAMDPDRNL
+452 PAMDPDRKL
-461 LIVQGL
+461 LIVAGF
-467 WSTDGPLATRSD
+467 WTTSGPLATRSD
-479 RLAGELSALP
+479 RLAGELSTLP

-501 LAGSEGGQRVAFE
+501 LSGSEGGQRVAFE
-514 RPGQPKLTFRF
+514 RPGQPQLTFRF

-548 GDGPDSTLVAMVSE
+548 GDGPDATLVAMVSE
-562 DFVRKFFPAQDPLG
+562 AFVRKFLPTREPLG
-576 TWVRLSGKDR
+576 AWVRLGGKDR

-593 DGPSV
+593 DGPSN

-632 IAAPARE
+632 ITAPARE

-645 AVFLAHDFLTL
+645 AAFLAHDFLTL
-656 SQHLRA
+656 SQHMRR

-699 RTREFGIRVA
+699 RMREFGVRVA

-719 QVIREALRLALVGVA
+719 QVLREALRLALAGVA

-743 QRLLRGLLFGINPWN
+743 QHLLRGLLYGVNPWN
-758 LWMLLCAVVLV
+758 LWMLAGAVVLV
-769 TLVALAASALPA
+769 TLVALAAAALPA
-781 RRAARADP
+781 RRAAHADP
-789 IAALRME
+789 MAALRAE